1 MILKFEEISITTS
14 TTTCFLDGE
23 IWNQKHFR
31 YCGISYL
38 VEVRCQ
44 WKWVSAVVGKAREV
58 SKFPKLQQVQHMIR
72 ILVFLKNK
80 HFWRSY
86 M

>member
-44 WKWVSAVVGKAREV
+44 WKWVVGKAREV

-72 ILVFLKNK
+72 ILVFLENK